1 MSFKNNELESSSL
14 APYVWNA
21 ACEVLV
27 IRQSPRPQSQGISV
41 TCKETI
47 RLICEYLDGKLV
59 SSVDR
64 DIKAHL
70 DQCKDCRMVLEAAR
84 RTLKIDFDTVPSS
97 SSPQRRS
104 RVA

>member
-1 MSFKNNELESSSL
+1 MRDES
-14 APYVWNA
+14 VWGSMPGHNPG
-21 ACEVLV
+21 
-27 IRQSPRPQSQGISV
+27 STTV

-59 SSVDR
+59 PSVDR

-70 DQCKDCRMVLEAAR
+70 DQCKDCRMVLDAAR
-84 RTLKIDFDTVPSS
+84 KTLREDFGTPHH
-97 SSPQRRS
+97 SSPQKS